1 MMFEFDDLD
10 VAVDGAEDEAMAR
23 MMAEDAM
30 MMAMEAGYDPT
41 KSPVTFERGEED
53 EGSVK

>member
-53 EGSVK
+53 E